1 MKMDQQEAVEV
12 DKENDSSAINIS
24 EINEPLIHSKPAE
37 AILSTSGNSVENDG
51 YQNNEIKTNDQ
62 VRKVIKNSTL
72 GEKFKKQLK
81 LLDEGSSDGNLDV
94 DGTESSKVSKNDAE
108 PFRTS
113 SNLKRSLIGK
123 GKSSK
128 KSKKRKVSD
137 DNNKS
142 EMNQAV
148 VTPATVTSN
157 ANHHISTTESEA
169 QLTLIPSSPLD
180 KNNSQVKTDRS
191 TSKTG
196 KKSRKTK
203 EKELNYDAILK
214 ILNKISDDV
223 DWLKKHHTGL
233 ESFIIENLTAN
244 LENWNQVKH
253 VQQAPSNNPNLTIED
268 INRPPAVGYV
278 RIDTNMIHLGQ
289 NVWLP
294 KQSYDDAVYNA
305 ATNSMFVKNIAMAV
319 FGSQYLKEHSVKGK
333 GCNKTKS
340 KPRPAIDPT
349 KALAIRD
356 IFEYYLKT
364 NKQLIGSN
372 LLSERD
378 TYEDHIRAKISDL
391 LRPPKTSKPKVPK
404 VPPKPKESSSSSYEN
419 SVGSDDEK
427 NTEEE
432 TQKEDAAEESSVE

>member
-1 MKMDQQEAVEV
+1 MDQQEAVEV

-37 AILSTSGNSVENDG
+37 ATLSTSLSTSGNSVENDG
-51 YQNNEIKTNDQ
+51 YQNNEIKKNDQ

-108 PFRTS
+108 PSRTS

-128 KSKKRKVSD
+128 KSKK
-137 DNNKS
+137 
-142 EMNQAV
+142 V

-157 ANHHISTTESEA
+157 ADHHISTTESEA
-169 QLTLIPSSPLD
+169 QLALIPSSPLD

-191 TSKTG
+191 TSKKG
-196 KKSRKTK
+196 KKSRKTT

-233 ESFIIENLTAN
+233 ESFIIENLMAN
-244 LENWNQVKH
+244 LENWIQVKH
-253 VQQAPSNNPNLTIED
+253 VQQALSNNPSLTIED

-305 ATNSMFVKNIAMAV
+305 ATNSMFVKNIAVAV
-319 FGSQYLKEHSVKGK
+319 FGS
-333 GCNKTKS
+333 
-340 KPRPAIDPT
+340 
-349 KALAIRD
+349 
-356 IFEYYLKT
+356 
-364 NKQLIGSN
+364 
-372 LLSERD
+372 
-378 TYEDHIRAKISDL
+378 
-391 LRPPKTSKPKVPK
+391 
-404 VPPKPKESSSSSYEN
+404 
-419 SVGSDDEK
+419 
-427 NTEEE
+427 
-432 TQKEDAAEESSVE
+432 